1 VSEIIEIIGS
11 GLTGPQGPRG
21 LQGLVGPEGATG
33 PKGDTGVA
41 GTNGAAGAQGIPGVQ
56 GPIGLQGPKGDSVTG
71 PQGAQGLAGAV
82 GPIGL
87 DGPIGPVG
95 VGVSNTLSI
104 GSVGIGVAAAAI
116 TGASPNQ
123 TLNLVLPQASLLS
136 SAKTTL
142 IGNGVLKTFTIAGL
156 KSSDPNHV
164 IVCVNGV
171 TQEPTIDYLVNQ
183 GAGTVTFSTP
193 LPNGAKAVVIAL
205 GLYSPSTQ
213 RDPDNFIHAFDI
225 NSSGTFSYY
234 GVMLN
239 YFIPS
244 PPAIPFTIGSS
255 ANVAE
260 WEITRSTLTSAGA
273 VASTAKA
280 SNVAWTNRETATYA

>member
-1 VSEIIEIIGS
+1 MSDIIEIIGS

-21 LQGLVGPEGATG
+21 LQGLVGPDGPVG

-41 GTNGAAGAQGIPGVQ
+41 GTNGAAGAQGIQGIQ
-56 GPIGLQGPKGDSVTG
+56 GPRGLQGLKGDSITG
-71 PQGAQGLAGAV
+71 PQGEQGLAGAV
-82 GPIGL
+82 GPRGL
-87 DGPIGPVG
+87 EGPIGPN
-95 VGVSNTLSI
+95 GVSNTLSI
-104 GSVGIGVAAAAI
+104 GSVGIGVASAAI
-116 TGASPNQ
+116 AGTSPNQ
-123 TLNLVLPQASLLS
+123 TLNLVLPQASLIS

-142 IGNGVLKTFTIAGL
+142 IGNGVLNTFTVAGL

-164 IVCVNGV
+164 VVCINGV

-193 LPNGAKAVVIAL
+193 VPNGAKAVVIAL

-213 RDPDNFIHAFDI
+213 RDPDNFIHAFAV

-244 PPAIPFTIGSS
+244 APAIPYTISSS
-255 ANVAE
+255 ADVNK

-273 VASTAKA
+273 VTSTAKA
-280 SNVAWTNRETATYA
+280 SNVAWTNRETSTYA